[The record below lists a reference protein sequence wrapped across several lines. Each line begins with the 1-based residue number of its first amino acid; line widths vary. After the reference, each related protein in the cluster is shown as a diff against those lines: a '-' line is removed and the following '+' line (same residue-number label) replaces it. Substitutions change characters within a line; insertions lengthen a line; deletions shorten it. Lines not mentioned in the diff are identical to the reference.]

1 MQDMLNYGADAIF
14 TVGNSFSD
22 RDIDA
27 LIEEGERKA
36 LNLQKKAAETIGEKF
51 NMTDFEMNT
60 INIYEFEDEDFVK
73 SRREAEALKM

>member
-1 MQDMLNYGADAIF
+1 M
-14 TVGNSFSD
+14 
-22 RDIDA
+22 
-27 LIEEGERKA
+27 IEDGERKA
-36 LNLQKKAAETIGEKF
+36 LNLQREAQEKIGDKF

>member
-1 MQDMLNYGADAIF
+1 LAPKNTGFQKDEMQDMLNYGADAIF

-36 LNLQKKAAETIGEKF
+36 LNL
-51 NMTDFEMNT
+51 
-60 INIYEFEDEDFVK
+60 
-73 SRREAEALKM
+73 